1 MIAFMIWCLCGC
13 MFIGFGVAS
22 FLSKKP
28 TGFWANSKM
37 FEVTDTKK
45 YNFAMG
51 KLWCVFGCIFII
63 IGIPLLA
70 GQNSPW
76 GLVSVIGSLLW
87 AVALMIIYEFI
98 ISKKYKKQ

>member
-1 MIAFMIWCLCGC
+1 MTAFLIWSLCGC
-13 MFIGFGVAS
+13 LFIGFGVAS

-45 YNFAMG
+45 YNSAMG
-51 KLWCVFGCIFII
+51 KLWCGFGGMFII
-63 IGIPLLA
+63 IGLPLLA

-76 GLVSVIGSLLW
+76 ALISVFGCFLW
-87 AVALMIIYEFI
+87 AIALMIIYEFMI
-98 ISKKYKKQ
+98 RKKYKKQ